1 MDKQTFSSPILQSRI
16 QSRDVQ
22 KSEKAFGYFL
32 GPCLAYMAY
41 TALAGTYLTQFYTDV
56 LGIGGIFLT
65 WMPLISK
72 ILSGILGLVI
82 GRIIDRTHTVQGK
95 ARPWILA
102 SGCLLALCG
111 GALYAVPRASYG
123 VQIAW
128 VIISYY
134 LFFSLAFNIYSLS
147 HGLMLPLSTRD
158 TKQRDSLSML
168 TSMATSMLPG
178 MLTTII
184 MPLLVSR
191 IGVGDGARGAWLA
204 VMGLISALAV
214 PATLLEYY
222 FTRERVCGES
232 GKQKEISYAS
242 QIRACLHDRFWVTIL
257 AFTMVLYICNNLST
271 STMLYYCNWVLANS
285 VASGAGK
292 QILVNMIGQAPLG
305 FGVLILWPMVKKFGK
320 HNVTMVGF
328 MIAAAGS
335 LLAFFAESSMAGVL
349 AGLFIKSIG
358 SLPTYVMAA
367 FLAEAMDHVEEVN
380 GFRADGFSASI
391 SSIIQTVSMGLSQSL
406 LLAGIRAFGYIPPE
420 TSAQVI
426 TQSATVI
433 SFFRICFVGVPAVGY
448 LVCAALIFYHKHC
461 TGRC

>member
-1 MDKQTFSSPILQSRI
+1 
-16 QSRDVQ
+16 
-22 KSEKAFGYFL
+22 
-32 GPCLAYMAY
+32 
-41 TALAGTYLTQFYTDV
+41 
-56 LGIGGIFLT
+56 
-65 WMPLISK
+65 
-72 ILSGILGLVI
+72 
-82 GRIIDRTHTVQGK
+82 
-95 ARPWILA
+95 
-102 SGCLLALCG
+102 
-111 GALYAVPRASYG
+111 
-123 VQIAW
+123 
-128 VIISYY
+128 
-134 LFFSLAFNIYSLS
+134 
-147 HGLMLPLSTRD
+147 MLPLSTRD